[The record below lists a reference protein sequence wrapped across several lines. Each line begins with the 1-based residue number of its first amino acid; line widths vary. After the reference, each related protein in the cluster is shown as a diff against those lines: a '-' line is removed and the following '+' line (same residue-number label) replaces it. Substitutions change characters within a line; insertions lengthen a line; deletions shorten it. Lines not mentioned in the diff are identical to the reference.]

1 MTNLQRD
8 IAERV
13 FWTFVATVCGIL
25 VSWPAFDLADM
36 SMWKAA
42 ATAGVVAA
50 FTFLKG
56 AAAAHVGDATA
67 ALPLMAITGGRGIS
81 GRRRGGKAGK

>member
-13 FWTFVATVCGIL
+13 FWTFVATACGLL
-25 VSWPAFDLADM
+25 VSWPVFDLADM

-42 ATAGVVAA
+42 ATAGVVAV
-50 FTFLKG
+50 FTLVKG
-56 AAAAHVGDATA
+56 IAASHVGQPTA
-67 ALPLMAITGGRGIS
+67 ALPFSAFTEGRVTP
-81 GRRRGGKAGK
+81 RGDR